1 MDFLT
6 KSSGYE
12 NTVLFTQYATHIQ
25 LNLQQNMR
33 GIKTSLS
40 YMIDLLLYSR

>member
-1 MDFLT
+1 VLRSNPVPAAPKRFQMDFLT

-25 LNLQQNMR
+25 LNL
-33 GIKTSLS
+33 GLKT
-40 YMIDLLLYSR
+40 